1 MMLLA
6 LLMPFAHSFA
16 EQEPVSDVRIIIDVS
31 GSMKKNDPN
40 NLRAP
45 ALRMLVGLLPD
56 KASSGVWTFAKQVN
70 MLVPHRE
77 VNEEWRLEA
86 EKQSK
91 KIHSLGLFTDIEQ
104 ALIKAT
110 KNRNSEDKLARKSVI
125 LLSDGLVDISKN
137 DEISKKSRQRILDDV
152 IPKLK
157 QANIT
162 VHTIA
167 LADSSDHALLRN
179 ISLAT
184 DGWYEKVDN
193 AEQLQ
198 RVFLHMF
205 EKAAQRDT
213 VPLTDN
219 DFKIDETVSE
229 MTLLAFRLADT
240 KPTELIAPD
249 QSRITNQKLPTNVS
263 WHHEEGY
270 DLITISEPQSGEWH
284 IDADLDPDN
293 RVMVVTDMKLRTTDL
308 PNNILIGETFDFEAS
323 LTEKGET
330 ITRID
335 FLKLVDAKLKEE
347 SETADSVKQDINTML
362 QDGIYRTHVGETF
375 QAGRND
381 IVVTMTS
388 ETFERQRRQSINV
401 VETPLS
407 ITVEQIM
414 DAETRSHR
422 LTLIPDE
429 SLIKVDNLSIA
440 AMLTAEDGSEWS
452 YDVLKSTE
460 KEWQLTLAELT
471 PFEKYTVALQIK
483 GETQKG
489 RSLFL
494 QPEPIVLLDE
504 TKQEELEEIEL
515 PVLENEEFEEEMV
528 EDELA
533 EDIIEDE
540 MADFDDELLE
550 DADDELLDE
559 LGSENAGDTSEA
571 LPQSSLVIG
580 NVIILLLIGLAIF
593 MWKRKV
599 ASRKNPGDQL

>member
-6 LLMPFAHSFA
+6 LLMPFTHSFA
-16 EQEPVSDVRIIIDVS
+16 EQELVSDIRIIIDVS

-70 MLVPHRE
+70 MLVPHGE
-77 VNEEWRLEA
+77 VNDEWRREA

-110 KNRNSEDKLARKSVI
+110 KNRNVKDTLSRKSVI

-137 DEISKKSRQRILDDV
+137 DKISKKSRQRILDNV

-157 QANIT
+157 EANVA

-167 LADSSDHALLRN
+167 LADTSDHALLRS
-179 ISLAT
+179 ISIAT

-198 RVFLHMF
+198 RVFLNMF

-219 DFKIDETVSE
+219 DFKIDNSVSE

-240 KPTELIAPD
+240 KPTELVAPD
-249 QSRITNQKLPTNVS
+249 QSRITNQKLPTNVN

-293 RVMVVTDMKLRTTDL
+293 RVMVVTDMKLQTTEL

-323 LTEKGET
+323 LTEKGDI

-347 SETADSVKQDINTML
+347 SEIADSVKQDLNTML
-362 QDGIYRTHVGETF
+362 QNGVYRTHIGETF

-381 IVVTMTS
+381 IVVTMKS

-407 ITVEQIM
+407 IMVEQII
-414 DAETRSHR
+414 DAETRTHR

-452 YDVLKSTE
+452 YDVLKSTN

-494 QPEPIVLLDE
+494 QPELIVLLDE
-504 TKQEELEEIEL
+504 TKQKESEEQIEL
-515 PVLENEEFEEEMV
+515 PIFEEEIV
-528 EDELA
+528 EDELT

-550 DADDELLDE
+550 DVDDELLDE
-559 LGSENAGDTSEA
+559 LDSENVGDKNEM

>member
-6 LLMPFAHSFA
+6 LLMPFTHSFA
-16 EQEPVSDVRIIIDVS
+16 EQELVSDIRIIIDVS

-70 MLVPHRE
+70 MLVPHGE
-77 VNEEWRLEA
+77 VNDEWRREA

-110 KNRNSEDKLARKSVI
+110 KNRNVKDTLSRKSVI

-137 DEISKKSRQRILDDV
+137 DKISKKSRQRILDNV

-157 QANIT
+157 EANVA

-167 LADSSDHALLRN
+167 LADTSDHALLRS
-179 ISLAT
+179 ISIAT

-198 RVFLHMF
+198 RVFLNMF

-219 DFKIDETVSE
+219 DFKIDNSVSE

-240 KPTELIAPD
+240 KPTELVAPD
-249 QSRITNQKLPTNVS
+249 QSRITNQKFPTNIN

-270 DLITISEPQSGEWH
+270 DLITISEPKSGEWH
-284 IDADLDPDN
+284 IDAELDPDN
-293 RVMVVTDMKLRTTDL
+293 RVMVVTDMKLQTTEL

-323 LTEKGET
+323 LTEKGDI

-347 SETADSVKQDINTML
+347 SEIADSVKQDLNTML
-362 QDGIYRTHVGETF
+362 QNGVYRTHIGETF

-381 IVVTMTS
+381 IVVTMKS

-407 ITVEQIM
+407 IMVEQII
-414 DAETRSHR
+414 DAETRTHR

-452 YDVLKSTE
+452 YDVLKSTD

-494 QPEPIVLLDE
+494 QPELIVLLDE
-504 TKQEELEEIEL
+504 TKQKESEEQIEL
-515 PVLENEEFEEEMV
+515 PMFEEEIV
-528 EDELA
+528 EDELT

-550 DADDELLDE
+550 DVDDELLDE
-559 LGSENAGDTSEA
+559 LDSENVGDKNEM